1 VRDAHAVL
9 AKWTICTMTVADRKM
24 KLSCVLPNRPGP
36 ACAAVRSQVAGTLP
50 RTRLLTE
57 LTDAAEARLR
67 LVSGPAGAGK
77 SVLLRQLAVAEADR
91 PGRLGVRCAGDGG
104 LVAALATELGS
115 PARTTGELL
124 TALRDHTVYVDDT
137 HTIAGGPD
145 ARVLARLV
153 AEAPPGV
160 RFVVATRDDR
170 LLRTADVPGPVQHIG
185 YRDLRFAADDVARLF
200 ATVYRGPL
208 SDAAAEALCE
218 RVEGLPVALRMLH
231 LDTTLL
237 RPPARAAAFAD
248 PLAGSERLREFLTR
262 DVLGALP
269 EPLRDFMVDV
279 SPFGVLDPALCA
291 ALLGRSDSAEV
302 LAELTARN
310 ALTFRV
316 GADGPTYRFHV
327 LLQQFLE
334 PMLVT
339 RRGTHL
345 ARQAHHGAATHLAG
359 AGHWAEA
366 YRGYARAGD
375 WVAAAR
381 VVHRLGAGEH
391 GPRASASVPRTL
403 FDDDPWVALAE
414 ARRLRGDG
422 RFAEAYDRYLSAEE
436 RLPDRRLR
444 WQCSLERSA
453 IAPWT
458 LAGQQG
464 EPLVDDVSWHVA
476 AAVRG
481 QPARLVAQAVP
492 VASPEWTLGRAV
504 AAMLDGRAR
513 LAIDLAAPLAV
524 AGGTFVPLAARL
536 MVAAVTAWLHGQG
549 TVAVFADLAA
559 DAEAAGW
566 LWVARLARAATAL
579 LDIGACADAAA
590 ILAHCEEHGDEWGAL
605 LAAYLLTVGLLR
617 AGRPVLPDVV
627 AAAVARARRL
637 GALVPEAWLRVVLVD
652 DLTRRDQPGAAVERA
667 ELDRL
672 WGAEVLGPVRHERA
686 EALAALSAPPEPP
699 ESPQLVLAPPVV
711 ERPPPVAV
719 RCLGAFEFVVAG
731 VPVDLDGLRAQ
742 ARCVLRVLCMQYGQP
757 MHEERLVAALW
768 PDAPL
773 KRAKHRLQVAIS
785 SLRALLRPHLG
796 GSGGVLRHGSA
807 YVLALPPGSTVDVVD
822 FASAVRRWRAG
833 RHAGDPARVRAL
845 AGDVLDRYRGEL
857 LVEEGAAEWV
867 LTRRESIRG
876 EAAGVAVALATFEL
890 AQGDVAA
897 AIEVCERTLAIDE
910 LDHRLWTLLAE
921 ARHRAGD
928 PAAAVRATKAYRS
941 LVAEA

>member
-1 VRDAHAVL
+1 V
-9 AKWTICTMTVADRKM
+9 
-24 KLSCVLPNRPGP
+24 
-36 ACAAVRSQVAGTLP
+36 AVRSQVAGTLP

-77 SVLLRQLAVAEADR
+77 SVLLRQLAVAEAGR
-91 PGRLGVRCAGDGG
+91 PGRLVVRCAGDGG
-104 LVAALATELGS
+104 LVAALAAELGS

-124 TALRDHTVYVDDT
+124 AALDEHTVYVDDT
-137 HTIAGGPD
+137 HTIAGGTD

-153 AEAPPGV
+153 AEAPPAV

-170 LLRTADVPGPVQHIG
+170 LLRTVDVPGPVQRIG
-185 YRDLRFAADDVARLF
+185 YRDLRFDADDVARLF
-200 ATVYRGPL
+200 ATVYRGEL
-208 SDAAAEALCE
+208 SDADAEALCE

-237 RPPARAAAFAD
+237 RPPARTAAFAD

-269 EPLRDFMVDV
+269 EPMRDFMVDV
-279 SPFGVLDPALCA
+279 SPFGVLDPALCD
-291 ALLGRSDSAEV
+291 ALLGRADSAEA

-310 ALTFRV
+310 ALTFRA
-316 GADGPTYRFHV
+316 GADGSTYRFHV

-334 PMLVT
+334 PLLVA

-345 ARQAHHGAATHLAG
+345 ARQAHHGAATHLAA

-391 GPRASASVPRTL
+391 GPRASASMPRTL

-422 RFAEAYDRYLSAEE
+422 RFAEAYDRYLSAED

-444 WQCSLERSA
+444 WQCALERSA

-458 LAGQQG
+458 GPG
-464 EPLVDDVSWHVA
+464 VPLVDDVSWHVA

-513 LAIDLAAPLAV
+513 LAIELAAPLAV
-524 AGGTFVPLAARL
+524 GGGAFVSLVARL
-536 MVAAVTAWLHGQG
+536 LVATVTAWLHGQG
-549 TVAVFADLAA
+549 AVAEFADLAA

-566 LWVARLARAATAL
+566 LWVARIARAATAL
-579 LDIGACADAAA
+579 LDVGACADAAA
-590 ILAHCEEHGDEWGAL
+590 ILAHCEENGDEWGAL

-627 AAAVARARRL
+627 AVAVARARRL

-652 DLTRRDQPGAAVERA
+652 DLTRRDQPGAATERA

-672 WGAEVLGPVRHERA
+672 WGAEVLGPVRHGRA

-699 ESPQLVLAPPVV
+699 QLVLAPRVV
-711 ERPPPVAV
+711 ELPPPVAV
-719 RCLGAFEFVVAG
+719 HCLGAFEFAVAG

-742 ARCVLRVLCMQYGQP
+742 ARCVLRVLSMQYGQP

-796 GSGGVLRHGSA
+796 GAGGIVRHGSA

-822 FASAVRRWRAG
+822 FAVAVRRWRAG
-833 RHAGDPARVRAL
+833 RHVNDPTRVRAL
-845 AGDVLDRYRGEL
+845 GCDVLDRYRGEL

-897 AIEVCERTLAIDE
+897 AIEVCERALAIDE

-928 PAAAVRATKAYRS
+928 PAAAVRTRRAYRS

>member
-1 VRDAHAVL
+1 
-9 AKWTICTMTVADRKM
+9 
-24 KLSCVLPNRPGP
+24 
-36 ACAAVRSQVAGTLP
+36 
-50 RTRLLTE
+50 
-57 LTDAAEARLR
+57 
-67 LVSGPAGAGK
+67 
-77 SVLLRQLAVAEADR
+77 
-91 PGRLGVRCAGDGG
+91 
-104 LVAALATELGS
+104 
-115 PARTTGELL
+115 
-124 TALRDHTVYVDDT
+124 VYVDDT
-137 HTIAGGPD
+137 HTIAGGTD

-153 AEAPPGV
+153 AEAPPAV

-185 YRDLRFAADDVARLF
+185 YRDLRFDPADVARLF
-200 ATVYRGPL
+200 ATVYRGEL
-208 SDAAAEALCE
+208 SDDAAEALCE

-237 RPPARAAAFAD
+237 RPAERTAAFTD
-248 PLAGSERLREFLTR
+248 PLTGSERLREFLTG

-279 SPFGVLDPALCA
+279 SPFGVLDPALCDA
-291 ALLGRSDSAEV
+291 HLGRSDSAGV

-310 ALTFRV
+310 ALTFRA
-316 GADGPTYRFHV
+316 GTETYRFHV
-327 LLQQFLE
+327 LLQRLLE
-334 PMLVT
+334 ALLVT

-375 WVAAAR
+375 WAAAAR
-381 VVHRLGAGEH
+381 VVHRLGVGEH
-391 GPRASASVPRTL
+391 GPRAAASVPAVL
-403 FDDDPWVALAE
+403 FDDPWVALAE

-422 RFAEAYDRYLSAEE
+422 RFAEACDRYLAAAD

-444 WQCSLERSA
+444 WQCSQERSA

-458 LAGQQG
+458 AGRAG
-464 EPLVDDVSWHVA
+464 EAGPHDDVSWHVA

-492 VASPEWTLGRAV
+492 VDSPEWTLGKAV

-513 LAIDLAAPLAV
+513 LSIELAAPLV
-524 AGGTFVPLAARL
+524 APPAGDGGTFVSLAARL
-536 MVAAVTAWLHGQG
+536 LVATVTAQLHGQG
-549 TVAVFADLAA
+549 TATVFADLAA

-566 LWVARLARAATAL
+566 LWVARIARAATAL
-579 LDIGACADAAA
+579 LDVGACADAAA
-590 ILAHCEEHGDEWGAL
+590 ILSHCEENGDEWGAL
-605 LAAYLLTVGLLR
+605 IAAYLLTIGLLR

-627 AAAVARARRL
+627 AVAVARARRL
-637 GALVPEAWLRVVLVD
+637 GALVPEAWLRIVLVD
-652 DLTRRDQPGAAVERA
+652 DLTRRDQPGAATERA

-686 EALAALSAPPEPP
+686 GALAALTAPPEPA
-699 ESPQLVLAPPVV
+699 QLVLAPKVV
-711 ERPPPVAV
+711 EAPAPVAV
-719 RCLGAFEFVVAG
+719 RCLGAFEFAVAG

-742 ARCVLRVLCMQYGQP
+742 ARCVLRVLSMQYGQP
-757 MHEERLVAALW
+757 MHEERLVATLW

-785 SLRALLRPHLG
+785 SLRALLRPYAGAAG
-796 GSGGVLRHGSA
+796 GIVRHGSA
-807 YVLALPPGSTVDVVD
+807 YVLALPPGSTVDVVEFD
-822 FASAVRRWRAG
+822 AAVRRWRAG
-833 RHAGDPARVRAL
+833 RHVNDPARVRAL
-845 AGDVLDRYRGEL
+845 GADVLDRYLGEL

-876 EAAGVAVALATFEL
+876 EAAGVAVALATLEL
-890 AQGDVAA
+890 ARGDVAA
-897 AIEVCERTLAIDE
+897 AIEVCERALAIDE
-910 LDHRLWTLLAE
+910 LDHRLWTLLAK

-928 PAAAVRATKAYRS
+928 PAAAVRAREAYRS